1 MTVELETRRMFEE
14 VLGCKWTLAIL
25 DALAAGVARP
35 GKLRRAMA
43 GLTSKVL
50 QDRLRKLERFEL
62 VKRELVTQK
71 PLHVEYRLTRK
82 GRELS
87 RIVVRLRGFADRWSA
102 E

>member
-25 DALAAGVARP
+25 DALADGVARP
-35 GKLRRAMA
+35 GRLRRAMA

-50 QDRLRKLERFEL
+50 QDRLRKLERLGL
-62 VKRELVTQK
+62 VKRELMAQK

-87 RIVVRLRGFADRWSA
+87 RIVTRLRGFADRWGA
-102 E
+102 A

>member
-1 MTVELETRRMFEE
+1 MFEE

-25 DALAAGVARP
+25 DALAEGVARP
-35 GKLRRAMA
+35 GRLRRAMS

-50 QDRLRKLERFEL
+50 QDRLKKLERLAL
-62 VKRELVTQK
+62 VKRVLVAEK

-87 RIVVRLRGFADRWSA
+87 RIVTRLRGFADRWGS